1 MRLMVFTRYPEAGS
15 VKTRLIPALG
25 KTGAARIHKKMTEG
39 TIKTASH
46 FKGELEVHFSGGN
59 RKLMKK
65 WLSNRLRYRK
75 QKGKDLGEK
84 LCNAFKMAFSEGSKK
99 IVIIGTDCPRLTADH
114 INKAFSL
121 LDKFDLVLGPARDGG
136 YYLIGL
142 NNYRPEL
149 FKNID
154 WGSHLVFQ
162 QTVNIAQTRS
172 IKLATLEKLADID
185 MPEDLADL
193 HACFFAN

>member
-1 MRLMVFTRYPEAGS
+1 
-15 VKTRLIPALG
+15 
-25 KTGAARIHKKMTEG
+25 
-39 TIKTASH
+39 
-46 FKGELEVHFSGGN
+46 
-59 RKLMKK
+59 
-65 WLSNRLRYRK
+65 
-75 QKGKDLGEK
+75 
-84 LCNAFKMAFSEGSKK
+84 
-99 IVIIGTDCPRLTADH
+99 
-114 INKAFSL
+114 
-121 LDKFDLVLGPARDGG
+121 
-136 YYLIGL
+136 LIGL